1 MFADNRQ
8 TITQMECW
16 AEMNECLQENLS
28 EHKQAQ
34 LQTRRPVGLRRHLQ
48 RLVGALGLPKS
59 KKEVLKSMFAAET
72 TFVPVYNRVFQCE
85 LVFSF
90 WGFVKNDETRVKL
103 LDFLIWLMQPRM
115 YMSAITKQGNHLE
128 GLMIISLTRLHVQRE
143 VFESWLDLFFDTLQM
158 SAGTLVFT
166 EYLGE
171 QMLSCMDR
179 IQRSQKLRTNLFAEW
194 NKDLQLLYD
203 NLSNARED
211 RQRVLNV
218 TGMPFTADNFIDMA
232 SDSTN
237 RGSMRNAVHIRPH
250 DWNWRI
256 LLRTMNQP
264 HQVSSP
270 NAAEEANFL

>member
-1 MFADNRQ
+1 MDCSEDINK
-8 TITQMECW
+8 
-16 AEMNECLQENLS
+16 CLPDSTVEHKQAQS

-34 LQTRRPVGLRRHLQ
+34 LQIRRPVGLRRHLQ
-48 RLVGALGLPKS
+48 RLVGALGLEKS
-59 KKEVLKSMFAAET
+59 NKEVLKSMFSAET

-90 WGFVKNDETRVKL
+90 WGYVKNDEARVKL

-115 YMSAITKQGNHLE
+115 YMSAVTKQGNHVE
-128 GLMIISLTRLHVQRE
+128 GLMIISLQRLHVQRD
-143 VFESWLDLFFDTLQM
+143 VFEAWLDLFFDTLHM

-179 IQRSQKLRTNLFAEW
+179 IQRSQKLRTNFFAEW
-194 NKDLQLLYD
+194 NKDFQLLYD
-203 NLSNARED
+203 NLSNTRAEQ
-211 RQRVLNV
+211 QRVLNA
-218 TGMPFTADNFIDMA
+218 TGMPFTAEHFINMA
-232 SDSTN
+232 TDGARSLST
-237 RGSMRNAVHIRPH
+237 AVHIRPH

-264 HQVSSP
+264 HEVSSRD
-270 NAAEEANFL
+270 AAEEANFL